1 MEFLNLSLLEN
12 AFLELLGFNLSGP
25 VGLFFGLVI
34 FCLLLIFFRYEGL
47 SVSKTEEVSNF
58 EEVGDP
64 TEAKINLSRSYI
76 EMGKYN
82 EASIYLKEVLAL
94 KHIKKNQREV
104 ADLLLARIDND
115 QV

>member
-1 MEFLNLSLLEN
+1 
-12 AFLELLGFNLSGP
+12 
-25 VGLFFGLVI
+25 
-34 FCLLLIFFRYEGL
+34 
-47 SVSKTEEVSNF
+47 
-58 EEVGDP
+58 
-64 TEAKINLSRSYI
+64 
-76 EMGKYN
+76 MGKYN